1 MRTAPR
7 ILLALAFLLG
17 LAPAVRAAPPPKQ
30 VVVLV
35 GLPGSGKSQ
44 IAQQL
49 SQLTGAPTFSC
60 GDVVR
65 GWVRQQGLPYN
76 KETDRQ
82 ASQHFAAMP
91 GEITRI
97 VARQI
102 DAAPQTMCI
111 VDGVR
116 RPSEMAMLKDQF
128 DVRVVAVR
136 APARLRYPRMLARGR
151 TEGESFDYYRA
162 RDRREIGLGVLHL
175 LRKPFARLDGTLP
188 LDKVPEQVRWLAAEL
203 ARTYSSQSTA
213 R

>member
-1 MRTAPR
+1 MRPLPR
-7 ILLALAFLLG
+7 ILLALALLCS
-17 LAPAVRAAPPPKQ
+17 LAPAVRAAPARKQ

-44 IAQQL
+44 IARQL

-65 GWVRQQGLPYN
+65 GWIREQGLPYTR
-76 KETDRQ
+76 ETDRQ
-82 ASQHFAAMP
+82 ASQHFASLP

-102 DAAPQTMCI
+102 DGAPQAMCI

-116 RPSEMAMLKDQF
+116 RPSEMNMLKEQF

-151 TEGESFDYYRA
+151 TEGESVEYYRA

-175 LRKPFARLDGTLP
+175 LRKPFARLDGTVP
-188 LDKVPEQVRWLAAEL
+188 LDQVPEQVRRLAAEL
-203 ARTYSSQSTA
+203 ARTFAS